1 MLTAPVRSSLL
12 VAAVLAASPLA
23 ALACPNCY
31 ASSDT
36 RVLHTYYLSAF
47 LLTLLPFAI
56 IGSILMVARSVGR
69 RSQVQRAAVDKIST
83 ASPAATS
90 PGSTARM

>member
-1 MLTAPVRSSLL
+1 MRAARVRSSLF
-12 VAAVLAASPLA
+12 VVAVLAASPLA

-36 RVLHTYYLSAF
+36 RVLHTYYFSAF

-56 IGSILMVARSVGR
+56 IGSILMVARRVGR
-69 RSQVQRAAVDKIST
+69 RMQVQRGAVDKIST
-83 ASPAATS
+83 TSPAATS
-90 PGSTARM
+90 PDSTARM

>member
-1 MLTAPVRSSLL
+1 MTRRRTRSRLVGTGLILL
-12 VAAVLAASPLA
+12 FLANPLA

-47 LLTLLPFAI
+47 ILTLLPFAI
-56 IGSILMVARSVGR
+56 IGAILFIARRVGR
-69 RSQVQRAAVDKIST
+69 ASREPHGNAPVAVVYDPT
-83 ASPAATS
+83 
-90 PGSTARM
+90 R